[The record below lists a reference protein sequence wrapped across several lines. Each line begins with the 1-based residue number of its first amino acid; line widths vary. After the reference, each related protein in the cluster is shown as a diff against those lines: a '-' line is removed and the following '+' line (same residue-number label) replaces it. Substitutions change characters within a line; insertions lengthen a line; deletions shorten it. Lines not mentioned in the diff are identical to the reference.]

1 MKTASV
7 RVLGLFGILFS
18 LIACAPGGT
27 ATDMMVASTGMKNML
42 QATQPPSA
50 ADMALSCPEV
60 TTRLNNLYARYQEV
74 DRQQRAR
81 ASQAAMVDGVL
92 GVGTHLVGGQLLG
105 VAGSSVQ
112 GMQAAAAATSY
123 GSSALGQVITGE
135 TSAQKL
141 RDVNDATLLAQRI
154 GQLEKV
160 KFEKFC

>member
-1 MKTASV
+1 MKTVSI
-7 RVLGLFGILFS
+7 RLFGFS
-18 LIACAPGGT
+18 GVLLSLAACMGGGT

-50 ADMALSCPEV
+50 ADMALTCPEV
-60 TTRLNNLYARYQEV
+60 TVRLGNLYARYEEV

-81 ASQAAMVDGVL
+81 ASQAAVVDGVL

-105 VAGSSVQ
+105 AGASVQ

-123 GSSALGQVITGE
+123 GSAALGQVITGE
-135 TSAQKL
+135 SSAQKL
-141 RDVNDATLLAQRI
+141 RDVNDASLLAQRI

-160 KFEKFC
+160 KFEKGC

>member
-1 MKTASV
+1 MKTIRAIG
-7 RVLGLFGILFS
+7 LGGALLA
-18 LIACAPGGT
+18 LAACMGTGT

-42 QATQPPSA
+42 QATQPPSE
-50 ADMALSCPEV
+50 ADMALSCAEV
-60 TTRLNNLYARYQEV
+60 QIRLGNLYARYEEI

-81 ASQAAMVDGVL
+81 ASQAAVVGGVL

-105 VAGSSVQ
+105 AAGNSVQ

-123 GSSALGQVITGE
+123 GSAALGQVITGE

-141 RDVNDATLLAQRI
+141 RDVNDASLLAQRI

-160 KFEKFC
+160 KFEKGC